1 MGQRASRAVQAYIDE
16 KMTMSAVFFFFFFLA
31 VVELGQQ
38 TGSEFL
44 RDASAAFSLPCV
56 VTPKLKR
63 RADMLN
69 CGKIEP
75 FTSTQEA
82 NLFTSSAIADY

>member
-1 MGQRASRAVQAYIDE
+1 MGQRVSRAVQAYIDE
-16 KMTMSAVFFFFFFLA
+16 KMTECCFFFFFLA

-44 RDASAAFSLPCV
+44 RDVSAVFSLPCV
-56 VTPKLKR
+56 VTLKLKR

-75 FTSTQEA
+75 LTSTQEA
-82 NLFTSSAIADY
+82 NLFTSSAMADY